1 VVDSLYDLEVSPLM
15 PLLLYTLTAAALLW
29 LAHRFVRPLSR
40 WAALVLF
47 LLPFTFAGYALLTSR
62 VMAPV
67 DLAYQTV
74 PLSWMKPDLGVEEI
88 SPGFHSDVYT
98 EFVPWRRAVQR
109 SLANGE
115 WGLRDP
121 FALSGD
127 ILLASQ
133 QAAVY
138 WPLTLIACLMPAAL
152 SFTYTAA
159 MTMLIAALC
168 AFLFARE
175 LACGEPAAM
184 IAAAGWSLATAML
197 AFLMV
202 TMSATWAWCPLL
214 LLAVQRVCWSAAAL
228 LPLSQRA
235 ERASGA
241 SESGGRAAAL
251 HPGALLTVAFTALL
265 YSAHPESAVLSI
277 LLGLLYA
284 GFCVAQKRR
293 DRLRPVI
300 TAAAAGIV
308 ALLLSAIHLLPFLE
322 ALPQSMEHAHRMTE
336 PAPQPAQASES
347 LARIATSFFPYL
359 HARKWSPGIEW
370 FDTGIV
376 GSVIFALAI
385 FAVIRVRSATTWF
398 FAALAVFSLL
408 GHAKWP
414 PLVLVLQKVPVLSIA
429 LTDRLSFGMALS
441 LCVLAAL
448 GVQHLTRRAAW
459 VMGALLIA
467 LSIGNWWAVHTPRV
481 EHAVRRSGDF
491 AIAAE
496 LIGLAMAMAIILW
509 KPRFTP
515 ALLLGLVIAQRA
527 VSEHGIYKSFDLKQ
541 AYPRIPIFEAMKS
554 AERPFRIT
562 GHGNALIPQ
571 TATMYQ
577 LEDVRGFSALT
588 FHRYFETYPLW
599 SIHQPVFYNRV
610 DDLTRPFLS
619 FLNVRYAITW
629 DRDPP
634 PRGWREVARQKGTML
649 FENTN
654 ALDRAFVPPRVR
666 FGPLTEILQST
677 DFATQAWIEADLPP
691 GERQNGPGT
700 VTIRDAHLGYVI
712 DADMQGDGWI
722 VTSITAWKGWRAYI
736 DGRRVKTQ
744 FANHAFLGV
753 HVPKGTHKVELR
765 YWPESFVIGRAITA
779 ATLLAAAI
787 AMVLLH
793 RRQQAVGSRP

>member
-1 VVDSLYDLEVSPLM
+1 M
-15 PLLLYTLTAAALLW
+15 PLLLYSITAAALLW

-62 VMAPV
+62 VMAPI
-67 DLAYQTV
+67 DLPYQTV
-74 PLSWMKPDLGVEEI
+74 PLSWMKPDLGIEEV

-98 EFVPWRRAVQR
+98 EFVPWRRAVQW
-109 SLANGE
+109 SLAHGE

-127 ILLASQ
+127 ILLAGQ

-152 SFTYTAA
+152 SFTYTSA
-159 MTMLIAALC
+159 MTMLVAALC
-168 AFLFARE
+168 AFLLARE
-175 LACGEPAAM
+175 LECGEPAAM

-214 LLAVQRVCWSAAAL
+214 LVAVHRVVAA
-228 LPLSQRA
+228 PSMRT
-235 ERASGA
+235 
-241 SESGGRAAAL
+241 
-251 HPGALLTVAFTALL
+251 GALLTFTFTALL

-284 GFCVAQKRR
+284 AFRLAQERR
-293 DRLRPVI
+293 NILHPVQ
-300 TAAAAGIV
+300 TAIAAGIV
-308 ALLLSAIHLLPFLE
+308 ALLLSAIHLLPFAE
-322 ALPQSMEHAHRMTE
+322 ALPQSMEHAHRMTQ
-336 PAPQPAQASES
+336 PAPQPAQSSES
-347 LARIATSFFPYL
+347 LARAATSFVPYL
-359 HARKWSPGIEW
+359 HARRWSPGIEW

-376 GSVIFALAI
+376 GSVILALAV
-385 FAVIRVRSATTWF
+385 FAVIRVRTATTWF
-398 FAALAVFSLL
+398 FGALALFSLL

-448 GVQHLTRRAAW
+448 GAQHLTRRAAW
-459 VMGALLIA
+459 VMGALLVA
-467 LSIGNWWAVHTPRV
+467 LSIGSWWAVHTPRV
-481 EHAVRRSGDF
+481 EHAVRRSGEY

-496 LIGLAMAMAIILW
+496 LIGLAIAMAIVLW

-541 AYPRIPIFEAMKS
+541 AYPRIPIFEAMND
-554 AERPFRIT
+554 ARGPFRIT

-571 TATMYQ
+571 TAAMYG

-588 FHRYFETYPLW
+588 NLRYFETYPLW

-634 PRGWREVARQKGTML
+634 PPGWREVARQKGTML

-654 ALDRAFVPPRVR
+654 VLDRAFVPPRVR
-666 FGPLTEILQST
+666 FGPLTEMLQAT
-677 DFATQAWIEADLPP
+677 DFTSQAWIEADLPP

-700 VTIRDAHLGYVI
+700 VAIRDAHLGYVLA
-712 DADMQGDGWI
+712 ADMADDGWV
-722 VTSITAWKGWRAYI
+722 VTSITAWKGWRVYL
-736 DGRRVKTQ
+736 DGRRVKPQ

-753 HVPKGTHKVELR
+753 HVPRGKHRVELR

-779 ATLLAAAI
+779 ATLLALI
-787 AMVLLH
+787 AVAFL
-793 RRQQAVGSRP
+793 RRKT